1 MDHNL
6 VAFHNKS
13 PYTLN
18 SPNTAGQVIAEC
30 DYFSGLGHS
39 SSSHGL
45 SVWAELA
52 RASLFCVGKRS
63 NSSSSALMA
72 TLSGDIQRLNCSK
85 ALHEKT
91 TLNNYIHTKI
101 I

>member
-1 MDHNL
+1 
-6 VAFHNKS
+6 
-13 PYTLN
+13 
-18 SPNTAGQVIAEC
+18 
-30 DYFSGLGHS
+30 
-39 SSSHGL
+39 
-45 SVWAELA
+45 
-52 RASLFCVGKRS
+52 VGKRS